1 MRAHGSMEHVSLM
14 VKTLVK
20 PRRDSFKSPKPDAPR
35 VLVYDILSEVN
46 RRGGYSNL
54 LLPQALNSSNFEQ
67 RDKGFVTEL
76 LYGTL
81 RMQGRHD
88 YILSQVSDRPW
99 SEVDEGIVDICRLG
113 VHQLFE
119 MRVATHAA
127 VSATVELARKVIGE
141 SKASFVNAILRKV
154 SAKTLDEWLDPVR
167 AIKDPVTR
175 LSILYSHPEWIVSA
189 YFDLLK
195 DYDRVESELATN
207 NVPATPT
214 LVSWPGSS
222 TQQELIDLGGVATQY
237 SPYGAKFDGAPG
249 SLDVI
254 RHRNAGVQDEGSQL
268 VAHIFAQATRDA
280 GKVLDL
286 CAGPGGKA
294 ALISHI
300 CDVEGRDFVA
310 NEVSEAR
317 AKLVKNVVGKF
328 PVWVGDGREIAS
340 HGQSFDAIIADVP
353 CTGLGALR
361 RRPEVRWRRTVQDL
375 RALTELQRELADAAI
390 SVLSPGGIFGYATCS
405 PHFAETLG
413 QVKMILKDHPELEQI
428 DVSPYLP
435 SNLHEAVRD
444 KSLALWTSVHDTD
457 SMFLALFKK
466 SE

>member
-1 MRAHGSMEHVSLM
+1 MRALGSMEHVSLM
-14 VKTLVK
+14 VKILVK

-67 RDKGFVTEL
+67 RDKGFITEL

-167 AIKDPVTR
+167 AINDSVTR
-175 LSILYSHPEWIVSA
+175 LSIVYSHPEWIVSA

-222 TQQELIDLGGVATQY
+222 TQQELVDLGGVATQY
-237 SPYGAKFDGAPG
+237 SPYGAKFEGAPG

-390 SVLSPGGIFGYATCS
+390 STLSPGGIFGYATCS

-413 QVKMILKDHPELEQI
+413 QVKMILKDHSELEQI
-428 DVSPYLP
+428 DISPYLP